1 MPRKLLLDVDNE
13 TWKKVQKLKID
24 QDFKNNN
31 ETVVYLIK
39 KGLREKE

>member
-24 QDFKNNN
+24 QDFKNDN